1 MVTAQFLCRTDIKG
15 AGATLFYLA
24 EADKSGT
31 VNNSLILASYTYHP
45 NRKVICTVCAQISK
59 KIYIYIR
66 ISYYIIY
73 LSIYLCA
80 TSFYIIYFS
89 YPYLNIASFC
99 ALLLHNFWPF

>member
-59 KIYIYIR
+59 KKIDIYTYIILHYLFIYLYIY
-66 ISYYIIY
+66 
-73 LSIYLCA
+73 L
-80 TSFYIIYFS
+80 
-89 YPYLNIASFC
+89 
-99 ALLLHNFWPF
+99 